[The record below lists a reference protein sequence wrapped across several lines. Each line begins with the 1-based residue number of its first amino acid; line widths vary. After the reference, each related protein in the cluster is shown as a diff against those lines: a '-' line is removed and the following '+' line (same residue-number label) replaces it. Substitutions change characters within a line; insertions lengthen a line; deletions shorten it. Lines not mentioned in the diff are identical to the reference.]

1 MLHSHFPLAVW
12 FKDLRVIRNKYRKF
26 NNKQKQ
32 QQETYILEVHTCLC
46 WSLSLSPPLL
56 PLQCPQIRSLYLC
69 LYLSSGDKVIST
81 IFPYT
86 LCLVAQFC
94 SFCSLQG
101 SSGNGLYPS
110 GSSAKKDSPHKY
122 TRVGCLALFQGIFP
136 NQGSNS
142 GFPHG
147 RQILYHLSH
156 KGSPT
161 IVEWVAYP
169 FLGDIANP
177 GIELGPPALQEDSLP
192 AELPLKPIDR

>member
-12 FKDLRVIRNKYRKF
+12 FKDLRVIRNKYKKF

-32 QQETYILEVHTCLC
+32 QQEMYILAMHACPC

-81 IFPYT
+81 IFLYM
-86 LCLVAQFC
+86 LCWVAQSC
-94 SFCSLQG
+94 SVCSLQG

-110 GSSAKKDSPHKY
+110 GSSAKRDSPHKY
-122 TRVGCLALFQGIFP
+122 TRVGCHALFQGIFP

-142 GFPHG
+142 GFPHC

-161 IVEWVAYP
+161 VVEWVAYP

-177 GIELGPPALQEDSLP
+177 GIEPGSPDYRRILYQLSYHWSL
-192 AELPLKPIDR
+192 